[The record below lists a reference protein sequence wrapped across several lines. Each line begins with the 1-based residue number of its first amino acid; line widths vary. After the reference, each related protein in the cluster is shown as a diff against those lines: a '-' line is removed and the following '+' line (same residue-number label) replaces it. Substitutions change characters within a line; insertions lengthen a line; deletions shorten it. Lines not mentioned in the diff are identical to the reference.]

1 MSAASTAAA
10 IGLQIGADDKQAIK
24 ALADLVKNLD
34 VLEAKATTVSGELR
48 DVTVDGLEK
57 VTFGVGRAAVST
69 AKWGL
74 GLGALS
80 ATAATVGLIDMAKD
94 FATGAATMGRSA
106 DRLGMPVDKL
116 SQFGIAA
123 HLAGSS
129 AEAMQAGLQGLQATT
144 ADAAYGR
151 NNEAWQAFRS
161 AGIDV
166 GDAKRGVVD
175 DPGRMSKIADETQRL
190 AKVSSNAAQRW
201 LDMIGV
207 GRELYPVLRNGS
219 AGLQGYMDQ
228 AKSFHLTTPKDVQ
241 EAREL
246 EMVMA
251 GLGERF
257 SSFARIGGAAVAPG
271 LTHFLDTLGKYLA
284 EHQGDVTTFF
294 DDVEH
299 GIEWLTTPKNMA
311 WLKRELDDATDGVKE
326 LYHWAQEMEHSPL
339 VRRLLGLPQEPG
351 ATEGGPSVGHGIPTE
366 DDGGALEGAI
376 AGAHGPNLFQ
386 RLFPSIFG
394 SGKGN
399 GGSGA
404 SAGHLLP
411 QLQSE
416 SDQAAD
422 AMGVPRAFAQ
432 AIFGTEGGLNSDGSA
447 RTSSAGAVG
456 AGQLMPGTAAM
467 YGVHD
472 SRDLHQNVVGS
483 VAYMRKLLNQ
493 FHGNEAAAAAAYNA
507 GENNAGVQLFART
520 GVTAGLPAETR
531 QYIQDVARR
540 EAATGEAAAPP
551 SPQNATPTAQHP
563 AIPAVSQLDPAPF
576 AMPSDPGTQRMAA
589 DARAGTATNTSDAT
603 AAASAEARLSRLRVE
618 IHHTNAPPGTS
629 VQVSHDSPGF
639 IDVDG
644 PRTMGAMP
652 TTGTQRDVV
661 RDGY

>member
-34 VLEAKATTVSGELR
+34 VLEAKASTVSGELR
-48 DVTVDGLEK
+48 DMAVDGLEK

-284 EHQGDVTTFF
+284 EHQGDVTEFF
-294 DDVEH
+294 GDVEH
-299 GIEWLTTPKNMA
+299 GIEWLTQPKTMA
-311 WLKRELDDATDGVKE
+311 WLKKELDDATDGVKE

-339 VRRLLGLPQEPG
+339 VRRLLGLPQEAG
-351 ATEGGPSVGHGIPTE
+351 ATEGGPSVSHGIPTE

-394 SGKGN
+394 SGKG
-399 GGSGA
+399 GTPSGA
-404 SAGHLLP
+404 VSGSTQAGMAALVKMGWQPGDAAGLIGNAQQESGLNPQSGAGTKHQGLFQWDADRQKAIEAHFHKPLMNMSFEEQLAAANWELTEGRFKGVGDQLRNGSHEAGRSAAIVDGSYEMPANPGTPELAAEDAKRAANARQAMMGYDP
-411 QLQSE
+411 NAQ
-416 SDQAAD
+416 QAAD
-422 AMGVPRAFAQ
+422 A
-432 AIFGTEGGLNSDGSA
+432 
-447 RTSSAGAVG
+447 
-456 AGQLMPGTAAM
+456 
-467 YGVHD
+467 
-472 SRDLHQNVVGS
+472 
-483 VAYMRKLLNQ
+483 
-493 FHGNEAAAAAAYNA
+493 
-507 GENNAGVQLFART
+507 
-520 GVTAGLPAETR
+520 
-531 QYIQDVARR
+531 
-540 EAATGEAAAPP
+540 
-551 SPQNATPTAQHP
+551 
-563 AIPAVSQLDPAPF
+563 
-576 AMPSDPGTQRMAA
+576 GTQRMAA

-603 AAASAEARLSRLRVE
+603 AAASAEARLARLKVE
-618 IHHTNAPPGTS
+618 IHHTNAPAGTS